1 MFSCF
6 PQACLDIY
14 DNDRIRE
21 PENLKGCIGGDLG
34 KMIERYSNIISKE
47 LQIKREQVSNTIAM
61 LKDGCTV
68 PFIARYRKE
77 QTGSLDE
84 QSIIHIRDRTAELQ
98 ELDKRKEGI
107 LSSLSRR
114 ELLTKELETA
124 VMGASSMTLL
134 EDLYMPFREKKRTK
148 ASIAREKGLERLAS
162 IILEQEEIDPEK
174 RSLDFVDPERS
185 VHSIQ
190 EALEGAS
197 HIIAEWINE
206 NRLARNRIRKVFVLR
221 SQCTSKVL
229 EGKEEEGIKFRDYF
243 SFSQPARSCP
253 PHRLLAILRGER
265 EGILSVNFQ
274 PRKEDCLREL
284 EKIFIKGSGKTSELL
299 RTAIADS
306 YQRLLAPAMERE
318 LRNALKAKA
327 DRQSISVFCK
337 NLREI
342 LMEPPLGNRRIL
354 ALDPGF
360 RTGCKLVCL
369 GEQGGLI
376 HSDTIYPHPPRNQT
390 QEAASKI
397 LKLVKEHQIQAIAV
411 GNGTA
416 GRETMDFILSLD
428 LEGIILT
435 MVNESGASIYSAS
448 DVAREEFPEEDITV
462 RGTVSIGR
470 RLMDPLAELVKLD
483 PKSIGVGQYQHD
495 VDQKMLKK
503 GLDDIVEECVNRVGV
518 DVNTASKHLLSYVS
532 GLGTSLAENVVA
544 YRREKGAFRKRREL
558 MKVPRLGPKAF
569 QQCAGFLRISNSEDP
584 LDNTAVHPDSYPLVQ
599 NIAGDLGCSVIDLV
613 GKTGLEKS
621 LSLDRYLS
629 GSTGLPT
636 LRDIL
641 HELEKPGRDP
651 RKTFEIPSFRKDLKD
666 MEDLQTGMTVPGI
679 VTNITD
685 FGAFVDLG
693 VHQDGLIHI
702 SHMSSKF
709 LRHPSDLLSVGQHV
723 EVVVTELDLQRRR
736 ISLSLKER
744 KTR

>member
-744 KTR
+744 KIR

>member
-1 MFSCF
+1 VFSCF